1 MLFYFPRFLFPFLL
15 HFIKA
20 AICENCAC
28 ALCGYSMSL
37 TADIVRFDPLPF
49 CFSINVPCWQH
60 NANWNQRDT
69 SPPNATRL
77 SPLNCGAING
87 MHSTLYNTEP
97 EQIQLQGEPHPISW
111 LVIWRGHRYTVLCV
125 IVYCFYCCC
134 LCCCLAWIVISQF
147 FHLFTTLF
155 SSLCRVITNYF
166 VVSLAM
172 ADIMVAIMAMTFNFS
187 VQVTGR

>member
-69 SPPNATRL
+69 PSTQWHAFNVVQHWTTADTVTGRAAFDIMISHL
-77 SPLNCGAING
+77 EGASL
-87 MHSTLYNTEP
+87 H
-97 EQIQLQGEPHPISW
+97 
-111 LVIWRGHRYTVLCV
+111 
-125 IVYCFYCCC
+125 
-134 LCCCLAWIVISQF
+134 
-147 FHLFTTLF
+147 
-155 SSLCRVITNYF
+155 SSLCYCLLFLLLLPMLLLGMNRNISIFTLIHHTLLF
-166 VVSLAM
+166 SLQSYNELLCSFLSHGWYNGRYYGH
-172 ADIMVAIMAMTFNFS
+172 DI
-187 VQVTGR
+187 